1 MRRGILALVIASIF
15 FSSNAAI
22 IDRIAIIV
30 GDNIIKDSD
39 IDRDLRITEF
49 LNEQPLTLTDAA
61 RKEAADRLIN
71 QMLIRHEIRTGEYPF
86 ASLEQAE
93 QALHALITRRY
104 KTHVTFEQALH
115 RYGITEQELEIYFQW
130 QLTVLDFINARFKP
144 AVYIT
149 GQQIR
154 KYYAEHAAALEREY
168 PGQSFDQLRD
178 RIRDILT
185 GEQVNEEFFAWLNQQ
200 RSSSKIQYLEGN
212 LQ

>member
-1 MRRGILALVIASIF
+1 MRRGILAFVIASIF
-15 FSSNAAI
+15 LSSNAAI

-49 LNEQPLTLTDAA
+49 LNEQPLTLADAA

-93 QALHALITRRY
+93 QELHALITRRY
-104 KTHVTFEQALH
+104 KTHFTFEQALH

-154 KYYAEHAAALEREY
+154 KYYSEHAAALEREY

>member
-1 MRRGILALVIASIF
+1 MRRGVLAFVIAISF
-15 FSSNAAI
+15 FSCSAAI

-39 IDRDLRITEF
+39 IDRDLRITDF
-49 LNEQPLTLTDAA
+49 LNEQPLTLTNAT
-61 RKEAADRLIN
+61 RKAAADRLIN

-86 ASLEQAE
+86 ASLEQAKQE
-93 QALHALITRRY
+93 LNALIIHRYKNHLAFEHAL
-104 KTHVTFEQALH
+104 Q

-154 KYYAEHAAALEREY
+154 KYYSEHAAALEREY

-185 GEQVNEEFFAWLNQQ
+185 GEQVNEEFFGWLNQQ
-200 RSSSKIQYLEGN
+200 RGSAKIRYLDAS

>member
-1 MRRGILALVIASIF
+1 MRRGILAFVIASIF
-15 FSSNAAI
+15 LSSNAAI

-49 LNEQPLTLTDAA
+49 LNEQPLTLADAA

-104 KTHVTFEQALH
+104 KTHFTFEQALH

-154 KYYAEHAAALEREY
+154 KYYSEHAAALEREY